1 MKGSSM
7 QPLNRS
13 IPALLLVGALAMSGC
28 AAKVA
33 TATATKKAPYKVE
46 KPEGTSLTR
55 VRVEQ
60 RVFDRIGIKTSS
72 VREVT
77 RFGGDTT
84 RLVVDYAAVVYEP
97 KGDTAVYTNPEPLVF
112 VRKPVKVEYIE
123 GDVAVLSDGPPV
135 GTAVVTVGTAEL
147 LGMEFGVGK

>member
-1 MKGSSM
+1 M
-7 QPLNRS
+7 
-13 IPALLLVGALAMSGC
+13 
-28 AAKVA
+28 
-33 TATATKKAPYKVE
+33 
-46 KPEGTSLTR
+46 
-55 VRVEQ
+55 
-60 RVFDRIGIKTSS
+60 FDRIGIKTST
-72 VREVT
+72 VREVA

-84 RLVVDYAAVVYEP
+84 RRVVDYSAVVYEP